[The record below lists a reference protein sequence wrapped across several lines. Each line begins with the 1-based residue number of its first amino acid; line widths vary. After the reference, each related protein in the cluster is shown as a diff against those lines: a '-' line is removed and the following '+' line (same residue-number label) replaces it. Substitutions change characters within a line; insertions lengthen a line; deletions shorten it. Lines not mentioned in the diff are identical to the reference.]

1 MTRLNGCLFYRRR
14 LFERY
19 LCRDED
25 RAVEFPYGVP
35 WHHQKI
41 VMLSLVALCHGLD
54 ITSVIPFVSVRDA
67 AVFAFCLNDFGSIL
81 ENIERM
87 GYGSIIPAP
96 IRKMLKAM
104 EERSEAMASDVVSGG
119 EIHRQHRDE

>member
-1 MTRLNGCLFYRRR
+1 MAKVVILSNTDGYYALAKKSLNSLRKAIGIVQQDVYLF
-14 LFERY
+14 
-19 LCRDED
+19 
-25 RAVEFPYGVP
+25 
-35 WHHQKI
+35 
-41 VMLSLVALCHGLD
+41 
-54 ITSVIPFVSVRDA
+54 T
-67 AVFAFCLNDFGSIL
+67 GSIL

-119 EIHRQHRDE
+119 EIHRQHRDK

>member
-1 MTRLNGCLFYRRR
+1 MPKLRPLDRKLQLF
-14 LFERY
+14 LPVA
-19 LCRDED
+19 ED
-25 RAVEFPYGVP
+25 
-35 WHHQKI
+35 
-41 VMLSLVALCHGLD
+41 
-54 ITSVIPFVSVRDA
+54 VR
-67 AVFAFCLNDFGSIL
+67 FCLNDFGSIL

-87 GYGSIIPAP
+87 GYGAIIPAP

>member
-1 MTRLNGCLFYRRR
+1 MCFYG
-14 LFERY
+14 Y
-19 LCRDED
+19 
-25 RAVEFPYGVP
+25 
-35 WHHQKI
+35 HH
-41 VMLSLVALCHGLD
+41 
-54 ITSVIPFVSVRDA
+54 
-67 AVFAFCLNDFGSIL
+67 FAFCLNDFGSIL

-119 EIHRQHRDE
+119 EIHRQHRDK